1 MSDRKSI
8 TLDQAENEIYALSD
22 LIQKAI
28 NDFNE
33 KTGLYVQSVSL
44 ISNDRVSLDK
54 RPNKLLCGVSLDVTI

>member
-8 TLDQAENEIYALSD
+8 TLDQAEDEIYALSD

-44 ISNDRVSLDK
+44 IENDLVSLDK
-54 RPNKLLCGVSLDVTI
+54 RPKKLLCGVSLEVTI